1 MKLMVIEDDV
11 DLQKELQILLQNN
24 GYEVLTIT
32 NFTNVLAQ
40 IKQNIPDLLLLDIQL
55 PNLDGQHLLK
65 EIRKE
70 FQFPVMI
77 VTSRNTTLD
86 EVFSMSLGADDY
98 ISKPYSPQVLLLRI
112 EAILRRTQRISN
124 TLTYRDVT
132 LNLSKGLV
140 EKQEQK
146 VLLSKNELMIFH
158 FLLEHKGTIVSREE
172 IMNYLWDTEEFI
184 DDNTLTVNMNRL
196 RNKLAELGLVDVI
209 ETRRGQGY
217 LLV

>member
-32 NFTNVLAQ
+32 DFTNVLAQ

-158 FLLEHKGTIVSREE
+158 FLLEHKGTIVFREE